1 MSNESSRAVQYGG
14 GREALLEAT
23 IRVVAR
29 AGLRKVTNRAVAE
42 EAGVTHG
49 LVSHHF
55 GNRDNLIAEALKY
68 VLERSLDRSTLE
80 SGTGSVDDFARTLVE
95 MATSDADGQAFQY
108 ELILES
114 RRRPELRPLV
124 ASLYDTYRDATR
136 RELERI
142 GLADLPGL
150 DHAVFAALDGLVF
163 QELADPD
170 PARMQSALEAL
181 HDLLR
186 SATASLSTGATARAA
201 HG

>member
-1 MSNESSRAVQYGG
+1 MMNSASSRTVQYGG

-23 IRVVAR
+23 VRVVAR
-29 AGLRKVTNRAVAE
+29 AGLRKVTNRVVAE

-55 GNRDNLIAEALKY
+55 GTRDALVAEALKY
-68 VLERSLDRSTLE
+68 VLDRSLAQSTLG
-80 SGTGSVDDFARTLVE
+80 SGSGSIDDLARTLVE

-124 ASLYDTYRDATR
+124 TSLYQAYRDAMQS
-136 RELERI
+136 ELDRMGLGHVA
-142 GLADLPGL
+142 GLAD
-150 DHAVFAALDGLVF
+150 AVFATLDGLVF

-170 PARMQSALEAL
+170 PVRMQSALDAL
-181 HDLLR
+181 RDLLR
-186 SATASLSTGATARAA
+186 TASSSLAT
-201 HG
+201 